1 MRHAVRKIK
10 FTKGQDANQMIMKKL
25 VSNFFIHGKLTST
38 EKRIK
43 ALKPVVDKV
52 SYLIHDTRQ
61 NQNAVLSRYFTN
73 LSLVELAKKNTP
85 DQSSKKSGSV
95 TRIVRLNRRESDGA
109 SMSQLVWS
117 TGPAVVKEPE
127 QSQSEN
133 KAAEEKKAKPKTIKK
148 ETKASQKTTAKKN
161 DNKKEQKS

>member
-1 MRHAVRKIK
+1 MRHVVRKIK

-43 ALKPVVDKV
+43 TLKPVVDKV

-61 NQNAVLSRYFTN
+61 NQQAVLSRYFTN
-73 LSLVELAKKNTP
+73 PSIAEQAKKNIP
-85 DQSSKKSGSV
+85 KHASNQKGSV

-109 SMSQLVWS
+109 AMSQLVWS
-117 TGPAVVKEPE
+117 TGSLVQKE
-127 QSQSEN
+127 
-133 KAAEEKKAKPKTIKK
+133 EEKKQPEKQATKEKKTPPKAQPTEKK
-148 ETKASQKTTAKKN
+148 TAPKEPAKKPVA
-161 DNKKEQKS
+161 KKEQKS